1 MCQAYSRT
9 FVIGRRVGTTG
20 IVAGL
25 AGRYATAL
33 FDLAKDGGKLDSVG
47 QSLARVRAALAES
60 AELRALVSS
69 PLLARQDAA
78 KGVAAVADTLG
89 LDPLTKNF
97 LGVLAANRRLTALGD
112 VMAAYDKLAADH
124 RGETTAEVTSAHPLS
139 ADQVTALKAKLKAG
153 LGREV
158 MIDQTVD
165 PSILGGLIVKVGSKM
180 IDSSLRTKIDTLGQA
195 MKG

>member
-1 MCQAYSRT
+1 M
-9 FVIGRRVGTTG
+9 GTTG

-47 QSLARVRAALAES
+47 QSLVRLRAALAES
-60 AELRALVSS
+60 AELRALITS
-69 PLLARQDAA
+69 P
-78 KGVAAVADTLG
+78 V
-89 LDPLTKNF
+89 LTKNF
-97 LGVLAANRRLTALGD
+97 LGVLAANRRLTALVN

-139 ADQVTALKAKLKAG
+139 ADQVTALKSKLKAG

-180 IDSSLRTKIDTLGQA
+180 IDSSLRTKLQQLRLA
-195 MKG
+195 MKGIG

>member
-1 MCQAYSRT
+1 M
-9 FVIGRRVGTTG
+9 GTTG

-47 QSLARVRAALAES
+47 QSLARVRTALAES

-78 KGVAAVADTLG
+78 KGVAAVADKLG

-139 ADQVTALKAKLKAG
+139 ADQVTALKSKLKAG

>member
-1 MCQAYSRT
+1 
-9 FVIGRRVGTTG
+9 VGTTG

-33 FDLAKDGGKLDSVG
+33 FNLAKDGGKLDSVG
-47 QSLARVRAALAES
+47 QSLARIRAALAES
-60 AELRALVSS
+60 PELRALVSS
-69 PLLARQDAA
+69 PLVQRSDA
-78 KGVAAVADTLG
+78 VRAVAKVSDQLG

-97 LGVLAANRRLTALGD
+97 LGVLATNGRLTALANA
-112 VMAAYDKLAADH
+112 MAAYDQLAADH
-124 RGETTAEVTSAHPLS
+124 RGETTAEITSAYPLS
-139 ADQVTALKAKLKAG
+139 ADQVTALKAKLKAS
-153 LGREV
+153 LSREV